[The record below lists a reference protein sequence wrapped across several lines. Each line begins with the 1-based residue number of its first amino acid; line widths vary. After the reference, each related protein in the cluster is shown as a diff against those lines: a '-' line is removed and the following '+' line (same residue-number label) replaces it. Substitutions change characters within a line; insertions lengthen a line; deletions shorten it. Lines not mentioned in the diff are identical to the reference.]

1 MRKDDF
7 RSQIKT
13 DDFQFMKRIHSILS
27 AVNHT
32 IVKIRDKK
40 ILLDE
45 VCKII
50 IEKGNYDVTWIELK
64 NEDEEKF
71 KVFAS
76 YTDSEHSP
84 IDLELL
90 SNIITENKGDEITL
104 QKNGFSVQN
113 NLHNKTIEAGLFSN
127 SLINICSTLYTFPL
141 IIENRFEGKL
151 RLISNYHQSILDEEL
166 ELLKEISTDISYALE
181 RIKLEDKTII
191 NENKLREVIENSTNL
206 FFSHDSNFL
215 VTYVSPHSVEFI
227 GYTPEEA
234 KVNWTKFLSDN
245 PVNDIGIK
253 RTIEAIKTGKKQ
265 EPFELELKTKDGKL
279 VWVLVNETPVVKNG
293 KTESIVGSYTNI
305 TERKKIT
312 FERDNF
318 FKFSNDIMCIVDL
331 EGNFLASNPAWEKL
345 LGYSNEELK
354 LLKVADL
361 AHPDDVRL
369 LIEARDKAKNG
380 TNVNNFLLRTR
391 CKDGSLKWLSWNS
404 FINENNMYGLGR
416 DVTQLIETENKL
428 KEALHNLGKT
438 NKDLTRLS
446 RAVEQSPVSI
456 VLTDLNGNIEYANP
470 KCLEITGYT
479 VEEVIGQNPK
489 IFKSGEKTPS
499 DYKKLWETISTG
511 NEWQGEFHNKKK
523 NGDLFWELATI
534 SPVKNQEGEVISY
547 LAVKEDITERKIM
560 MDQLITAKEEA
571 EEINRIKSN
580 FFSNMS
586 HELRTPLVGI
596 IGFSDMLLDE
606 IKNDNHR
613 EYVESIL
620 DSGNRLLKTLNTIL
634 NISKL
639 EAEKV
644 KLHLETLNIYN
655 EVKYAVDS
663 NRNSAVRKNLNLNIT
678 GSEDELYA
686 EIDKKLF
693 RIILNNLITNA
704 IKYTDEGSITINITL
719 KQNESKEYIIVKVI
733 DTGIG
738 ISPESYKIIFEEFR
752 QGSEGLNRTFEGVGL
767 GLTIAQKYI
776 KLLNGD
782 ISVSSKLGEGS
793 VFSIE
798 IPLVKPKY
806 LFSSESDSSTAKKS
820 SVKAMNTN
828 PNILLVEDDHIN
840 RSVTKY
846 FLKEVCELDIV
857 TSGEKALEIVNSKK
871 YDLILMD
878 IALGAG
884 INGLETTKLIREI
897 PEYREVPIIALTA
910 YAMYIEKN
918 KFLVGGCNDYLSKP
932 FTKHELVDKVL
943 SLLQISKK

>member
-90 SNIITENKGDEITL
+90 SNIISENKGDEITL

-499 DYKKLWETISTG
+499 DYKKLWESISTG

-776 KLLNGD
+776 KLLKGD

-932 FTKHELVDKVL
+932 FTKT
-943 SLLQISKK
+943 SW